1 MLCKNKEI
9 RYCKFEQISGHVWFK
24 DFNFDELISLDMKP
38 EFLPKLIMKDTLIFG
53 EKPYPEYIKDLPD
66 WELPEHKPKFTD
78 QYKAE
83 FDEWLK
89 KF

>member
-1 MLCKNKEI
+1 MLNKNKEI

-24 DFNFDELISLDMKP
+24 DFNFDDLISLDLKP
-38 EFLPKLIMKDTLIFG
+38 TYFSKIQIKDSLIFG
-53 EKPYPEYIKDLPD
+53 EKPFIDYIKSIPD
-66 WELPEHKPKFTD
+66 WEPSEQKPKLNE
-78 QYKAE
+78 QYKTE